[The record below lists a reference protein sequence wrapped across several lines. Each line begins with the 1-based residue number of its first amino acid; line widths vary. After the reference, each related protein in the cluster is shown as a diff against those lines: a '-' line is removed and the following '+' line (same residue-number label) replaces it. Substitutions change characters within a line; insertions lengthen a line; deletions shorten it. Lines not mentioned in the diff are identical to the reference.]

1 VKLSCLPVSFYPDLA
16 SGRMSLADWFRIAAR
31 LGLDGADVSVAHL
44 EYVAGR
50 GPADLDRLRQQ
61 AAEAGVEIPILVTYS
76 DFTHPDPEYRSRQI
90 DNLRDWIAA
99 AARLRATFVRVTAG
113 QAYPDVGELD
123 GLDWAAEGLTAC
135 LDEARAA
142 GVRLLYENHTRG
154 STWARNDF
162 TQPAAR
168 FLGVIE
174 RTRETG
180 LEVLFDTAN
189 NLVLDDDPAA
199 VLERVLDR
207 VGAVHLSDIARR
219 GEFGPTTIGTGVA
232 PLRALVDRIRSAGFD
247 GWISI
252 EEASRTGEDG
262 FRRAVEFADRL
273 WIEAGGAPRERS
285 PRI

>member
-1 VKLSCLPVSFYPDLA
+1 
-16 SGRMSLADWFRIAAR
+16 MSLADWFRIAAR

-61 AAEAGVEIPILVTYS
+61 AAEADVEIPILVTYS